1 MNWGGS
7 VDKPVICT
15 YQTEQWAEPEVD
27 RAPQGEIGHRLPR
40 PLLWIEGYNLPKTD
54 TKTGRGLLYI
64 LQLLSLTLSLCVSVC
79 VWGFY
84 LQSKNKSTFS
94 NTHQHVSENVET
106 LRSNTHLPLHV
117 NKYTQTQSRSQ
128 RSQPKRIIADLRSFF
143 KSLPL
148 HLQQQHQTRQKPER
162 AEAETETNAELTVI
176 MKKCRCI

>member
-1 MNWGGS
+1 MLINQWFVPIRRSSGRSQRWTGPPKERS
-7 VDKPVICT
+7 DTGCHALCCGLKVITSLKQTQKQDEAYCT
-15 YQTEQWAEPEVD
+15 YCS
-27 RAPQGEIGHRLPR
+27 
-40 PLLWIEGYNLPKTD
+40 Y
-54 TKTGRGLLYI
+54 
-64 LQLLSLTLSLCVSVC
+64 SLSLCVSVC

-106 LRSNTHLPLHV
+106 LRSNTHLPLHI

-128 RSQPKRIIADLRSFF
+128 RSQPKRIIADLRSLSLF
-143 KSLPL
+143 KSLPS
-148 HLQQQHQTRQKPER
+148 HLQQQHQTQQKPER